1 MTKSRARRQAAADA
15 TYRRALNLPTNG
27 ELPKQLGA
35 TGASSTSGAGKASR
49 KPRPKKTTGKKTAA
63 AAGKRRGAGT
73 QPRAKQTTGVAASFA
88 GTCVT
93 CERGYPAGA
102 RLGKVTEGWA
112 HVACAEAV
120 RERDRI
126 LRGETFA
133 ARKPSDW
140 RLGKGPSSARVTR

>member
-1 MTKSRARRQAAADA
+1 MTKSRAKRQADADA
-15 TYRRALNLPTNG
+15 AYRQALNLPSSG

-35 TGASSTSGAGKASR
+35 TGSSEPSR
-49 KPRPKKTTGKKTAA
+49 KPRPKKSTGKTAA
-63 AAGKRRGAGT
+63 TAGKRRSGGT
-73 QPRAKQTTGVAASFA
+73 QPRPKHADGVVASVA
-88 GTCVT
+88 GTCVE
-93 CERGYPAGA
+93 CERGYPAGT
-102 RLGKVTEGWA
+102 RLGKISSGWA
-112 HVACAEAV
+112 HVACADAV